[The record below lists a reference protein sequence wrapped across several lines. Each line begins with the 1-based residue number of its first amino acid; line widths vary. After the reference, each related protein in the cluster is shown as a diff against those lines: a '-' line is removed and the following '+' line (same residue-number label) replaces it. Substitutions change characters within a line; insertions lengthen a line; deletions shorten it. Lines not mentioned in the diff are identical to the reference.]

1 MLIDTHCHLNIT
13 ARSYETKHSFI
24 PFTLEEIDTIKKA
37 IHEAAKSDVSI
48 IINVGTDVIESRSC
62 IEISTLFT
70 PCYAVVGL
78 HPTDAK
84 HESWKQDLQTISE
97 YAQEENVIGI
107 GECGIDRYHK
117 GYDFNLQKAVFQKQ
131 IEIALKNNLPLV
143 IHSRDAVEETLECLL
158 PYTKESNLKG
168 IIHCYS
174 YDLSYAQEFINHNFV
189 LGIGG
194 TLTYPKNEM
203 LRTVVLKVPLEKI
216 VLETDAPFLPPQIIR
231 GKQNNPA
238 QIANI
243 ARYIAELKNIDL
255 QTVAD
260 ITTTTAKN
268 IFTFTKE
275 AHV

>member
-13 ARSYETKHSFI
+13 ARSYETKQSFI
-24 PFTLEEIDTIKKA
+24 PFTSQEIDFIKNT
-37 IHEAAKSDVSI
+37 IHEAEKADVSI
-48 IINVGTDVIESRSC
+48 IINVGTDVIESKTC
-62 IEISTLFT
+62 IELSKLFT
-70 PCYAVVGL
+70 PCYAAVGL
-78 HPTDAK
+78 HPTDSSQ
-84 HESWKQDLQTISE
+84 ETWKEDLKTINL

-117 GYDFNLQKAVFQKQ
+117 GYNFELQKAVFQKQ
-131 IEIALKNNLPLV
+131 IEIALEHKLPLI

-158 PYTKESNLKG
+158 PYTKESNLQG

-174 YDLSYAQEFINHNFV
+174 YDLSYAQEFIKHNFV

-194 TLTYPKNEM
+194 TITYPKNEI

-260 ITTTTAKN
+260 TTTATAKN
-268 IFTFTKE
+268 IFTFTKDT
-275 AHV
+275 HV

>member
-1 MLIDTHCHLNIT
+1 M
-13 ARSYETKHSFI
+13 ARSYETKQSFI
-24 PFTLEEIDTIKKA
+24 PFTSQEINFIENT
-37 IHEAAKSDVSI
+37 IHEAEKSDVSI
-48 IINVGTDVIESRSC
+48 IINVGTDVIESKSC
-62 IEISTLFT
+62 IQLSQLFA

-84 HESWKQDLQTISE
+84 HETWKEDLQTISE

-117 GYDFNLQKAVFQKQ
+117 GYDFDLQKAVFQKQ
-131 IEIALKNNLPLV
+131 IEIALENNLPLV
-143 IHSRDAVEETLECLL
+143 VHSRDAVEETLECLL

-174 YDLSYAQEFINHNFV
+174 YDFAYAQEFIKYNFV

-194 TLTYPKNEM
+194 TLTYPKNET

-231 GKQNNPA
+231 GKQNSPA

-243 ARYIAELKNIDL
+243 ARYIADLKNIDL
-255 QTVAD
+255 QTVAH
-260 ITTTTAKN
+260 TTTATAKN

-275 AHV
+275 LHV

>member
-1 MLIDTHCHLNIT
+1 MLIDTHCHLNIM

-24 PFTLEEIDTIKKA
+24 PFTTQEIDFIKNT
-37 IHEAAKSDVSI
+37 IHEAEKSDVSI
-48 IINVGTDVIESRSC
+48 IINVGTDIIESKTC
-62 IEISTLFT
+62 IELSRLFDS
-70 PCYAVVGL
+70 CYAVVGL

-84 HESWKQDLQTISE
+84 HESWNAELKTINQ
-97 YAQEENVIGI
+97 YAQEEYVIGI
-107 GECGIDRYHK
+107 GECGIDRYHQ
-117 GYDFNLQKAVFQKQ
+117 GYNFQLQKAVFQKQ
-131 IEIALKNNLPLV
+131 IEIALEHNLPLV

-174 YDLSYAQEFINHNFV
+174 YDLSYAQEFIKYRFV

-194 TLTYPKNEM
+194 TVTYPKNEI
-203 LRTVVLKVPLEKI
+203 LRNVVLNVPLEKI

-231 GKQNNPA
+231 GKQNNPG

-243 ARYIAELKNIDL
+243 ARYIADLKNIDF
-255 QTVAD
+255 QTVAQ

-275 AHV
+275 LHV